1 MTLSFSEK
9 SQKEIGEILKK
20 YPDKEACLLPVLY
33 VAQNEFKYIYND
45 VIDLISDYIKL
56 PATRVKE
63 VATFY
68 TMYYKKP
75 VGKYHLQFCN
85 NIACSLRNSKKIIDI
100 VKNKLKIEIGETT
113 SDGKF
118 TLSTVECLGACGT
131 APVMQVNNDYYEN
144 LTEESVLKILD
155 SLK

>member
-20 YPDKEACLLPVLY
+20 YPDKDASLLPVLY
-33 VAQNEFKYIYND
+33 VAQSEFKYIYND
-45 VIDLISDYIKL
+45 VIDLIANYIQL

-68 TMYYKKP
+68 TMYNKKP

-85 NIACSLRNSKKIIDI
+85 NIACSLRNSRKLIEI